1 MSRDFE
7 FQQLLRAYR
16 KGIISQ
22 STFESEM
29 ASLEAAAPTTNG
41 NGNGGAGF
49 KAFGRTYKSER
60 AAVVSFLDKVRVGE
74 ANGGEAFAAWA
85 EVCTTDCIRTGIRI
99 VAEREAYHSRVFAQ
113 RLAELGGEARA
124 MTSEAGRKAT
134 AYLGD
139 PSIPDNEKLLDFTK
153 RVGKPED
160 AIKPDLRVRRTAEG
174 RSIDQGSV
182 AAVRRRRALDGEMD
196 LGFMRRAQRAQAGC
210 VSVSID
216 VVTRIGSKL
225 RAGPQRT
232 PLFLSSDRA
241 TQCAAGAAPAAG
253 APPSGAIFVAPGF
266 IIIPPGP
273 GRSRLV

>member
-7 FQQLLRAYR
+7 FKQLLRAYR
-16 KGIISQ
+16 SGIISQ

-29 ASLEAAAPTTNG
+29 AGLEGGASTTNG
-41 NGNGGAGF
+41 NGNGTGGF

-85 EVCTTDCIRTGIRI
+85 EVCKTDCIRTGIRI

-124 MTSEAGRKAT
+124 MVTDAGRKAT

-160 AIKPDLRVRRTAEG
+160 AIKPICEFAALLKEDLSTKEALRLFAEDELSTAKWIWD
-174 RSIDQGSV
+174 S
-182 AAVRRRRALDGEMD
+182 
-196 LGFMRRAQRAQAGC
+196 
-210 VSVSID
+210 
-216 VVTRIGSKL
+216 
-225 RAGPQRT
+225 
-232 PLFLSSDRA
+232 
-241 TQCAAGAAPAAG
+241 CAALNAPKQDSSSASA
-253 APPSGAIFVAPGF
+253 SM
-266 IIIPPGP
+266 
-273 GRSRLV
+273 